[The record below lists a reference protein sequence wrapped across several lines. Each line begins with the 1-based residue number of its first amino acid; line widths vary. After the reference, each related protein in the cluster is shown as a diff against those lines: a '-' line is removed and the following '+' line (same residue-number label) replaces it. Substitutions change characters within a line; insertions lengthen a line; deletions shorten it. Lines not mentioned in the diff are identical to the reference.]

1 MTFFFNDNKD
11 GGGVK
16 NGSMT
21 VRFYR
26 KVLRMEVWWF
36 LRVSSKFAGETIS
49 ETLPT
54 TLRLVS
60 EVKFSNR

>member
-1 MTFFFNDNKD
+1 M
-11 GGGVK
+11 K

-49 ETLPT
+49 ETFPT